1 MNLGRLNVTKRNW
14 SFFLFVNF
22 FSVHSDLHQVTA
34 FSCGFVHCSV
44 FDTCS
49 ECCLLHFE
57 KNACFVLCYL
67 QMNLT
72 ENKQLLGSTM
82 TPSLLHWEQEL
93 FPWELFHA
101 SLPTQRGTC
110 SGFPVPHCPAPSCH
124 QESGRLQPRGFY
136 PQLGKAFSICVK
148 GGEVAKHG

>member
-44 FDTCS
+44 FDRCS

-57 KNACFVLCYL
+57 KNACFVLCYP

-101 SLPTQRGTC
+101 SPYTVRYLQWVPCAPLPCSFLPPRVWEASATGLLSTAGQGIFHLCQGRG
-110 SGFPVPHCPAPSCH
+110 SS
-124 QESGRLQPRGFY
+124 
-136 PQLGKAFSICVK
+136 
-148 GGEVAKHG
+148 